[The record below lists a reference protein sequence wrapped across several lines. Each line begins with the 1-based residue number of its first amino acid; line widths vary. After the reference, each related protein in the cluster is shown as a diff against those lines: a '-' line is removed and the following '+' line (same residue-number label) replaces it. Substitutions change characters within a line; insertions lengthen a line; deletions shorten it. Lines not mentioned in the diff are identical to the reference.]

1 MHSIPET
8 GESNGTGGDLSA
20 GEGLGALA
28 ETSGALAGAS
38 GTLAGASSALAEAS
52 GALVEAFGAPGEGS
66 SAAGAASGAKG
77 EVLRL
82 EGLNVTFNTPDGEV
96 AAVRDFSLAVGRGEC
111 VGVVGES
118 GAGKSQAFLAA
129 MGLLASNGRAQG
141 RALWGRVDLLTQ
153 RGADLDRV
161 RGARIGMVFQ
171 DPMTS
176 LTPHLAVGDQV
187 AEPIVRHLNVSWR
200 EARSRALTLLQQ
212 AHVTDA
218 ARRMTQYPHELSGG
232 MRQRVMIAIALSCDP
247 ELLIADEPTTAL
259 DVTIQAQIL
268 ALLLELKRERGMAM
282 VLITHDF
289 GAVAGVA
296 DRVAVMQGGRIVEL
310 DTVHAV
316 MKAPRHPYT
325 QALLR
330 AVALGGEGRTA
341 GVLTGVES
349 AARSSVRADA
359 MTSVRA
365 RAHADATSVAG
376 TDGTLAAGTD
386 STLAAGADGTLANG
400 ADAML
405 PASGD
410 DAPVAL
416 SISGLS
422 VQFPVPRG
430 WFARPAMLRAVDD
443 VSLDLRAGE
452 ALGVVGES
460 GCGKST
466 LARAALLLLRPT
478 AGQVVW
484 MGRSLEGISAR
495 ELKPLRRELQIV
507 FQDPLASLDPR
518 MTIGEIVEEPFRV
531 HRPELNAGDRARTV
545 AEMLVRVG
553 IAPDLINRYP
563 HEFSGGQCQRIG
575 IARAMILKPRLL
587 VCDEP
592 VSALDVSIQEQIVT
606 LLADLKRESGM
617 CILFVSHNLAVVRR
631 LCDRVL
637 VLYLGRMMELA
648 SSERLYTGALHPY
661 TRDLLEAVP
670 IPDPD
675 VQPARLARVLGGE
688 PPSPLNPPSGCVYRT
703 RCPHAQDVCHERVPT
718 WEEAEDG
725 HRVAC
730 HRWRELLE
738 EPGTPR
744 RGISGS

>member
-1 MHSIPET
+1 MHSIPAT
-8 GESNGTGGDLSA
+8 GEGNGIGGDVSV
-20 GEGLGALA
+20 GEGP
-28 ETSGALAGAS
+28 GALAGAS
-38 GTLAGASSALAEAS
+38 G
-52 GALVEAFGAPGEGS
+52 APGEDS
-66 SAAGAASGAKG
+66 SELADSGAQG
-77 EVLRL
+77 AVLWL

-96 AAVRDFSLAVGRGEC
+96 AAVRDFSLAVARGEC

-129 MGLLASNGRAQG
+129 MGLLASNGRVQG
-141 RALWGRVDLLTQ
+141 RARFGSIDLIAQ

-176 LTPHLAVGDQV
+176 LTPHLSVGDHV

-200 EARSRALTLLQQ
+200 EARTRALALLQQ
-212 AHVTDA
+212 VHVTDA
-218 ARRMTQYPHELSGG
+218 PRRMTQYPHELSGG
-232 MRQRVMIAIALSCDP
+232 MRQRVMIAIALACDP

-296 DRVAVMQGGRIVEL
+296 DRVAVMQGGRILEL
-310 DTVHAV
+310 DTVGAV
-316 MKAPRHPYT
+316 MKTPRHPYT

-330 AVALGGEGRTA
+330 AVALGGAPIANVLSTA
-341 GVLTGVES
+341 DAPTRAVLTP
-349 AARSSVRADA
+349 RSSVQAA
-359 MTSVRA
+359 A
-365 RAHADATSVAG
+365 RE
-376 TDGTLAAGTD
+376 
-386 STLAAGADGTLANG
+386 
-400 ADAML
+400 L
-405 PASGD
+405 PPSGD
-410 DAPVAL
+410 DAPAAL

-466 LARAALLLLRPT
+466 LARAALLLIRPS

-484 MGRSLEGISAR
+484 MGRSLEGLSAGA
-495 ELKPLRRELQIV
+495 LKPLRRELQIV

-518 MTIGEIVEEPFRV
+518 MTVGEIVEEPLRV
-531 HRPELNAGDRARTV
+531 HRPELSAADRASAV
-545 AEMLVRVG
+545 AEMLVRVS
-553 IAPDLINRYP
+553 IAPDLVNRYP

-575 IARAMILKPRLL
+575 IARAMILRPRLL

-606 LLADLKRESGM
+606 LLADLKREYGM

-631 LCDRVL
+631 LCDHVL

-648 SSERLYTGALHPY
+648 TSERLYTRALHPY

-703 RCPHAQDVCHERVPT
+703 RCPHAKDVCHERVPA
-718 WEEAEDG
+718 WEEAEEG

-730 HRWRELLE
+730 HRWRELLSE
-738 EPGTPR
+738 
-744 RGISGS
+744 

>member
-1 MHSIPET
+1 MHSIPAT
-8 GESNGTGGDLSA
+8 VESNGTGGDLSA
-20 GEGLGALA
+20 GER
-28 ETSGALAGAS
+28 SGALAGES
-38 GTLAGASSALAEAS
+38 
-52 GALVEAFGAPGEGS
+52 GAPGEGS
-66 SAAGAASGAKG
+66 SAAADWGAAAGAPGAKG

-82 EGLNVTFNTPDGEV
+82 EGLNVTFNTPDGEI

-129 MGLLASNGRAQG
+129 MGLLASNGRVQG
-141 RALWGRVDLLTQ
+141 RARFGSVDLLTQ
-153 RGADLDRV
+153 RGANLDRV

-176 LTPHLAVGDQV
+176 LTPHLTVGDQV
-187 AEPIVRHLNVSWR
+187 AEVMVRHVNSSWR
-200 EARSRALTLLQQ
+200 AARSGALELLKQV
-212 AHVTDA
+212 HVTDA

-232 MRQRVMIAIALSCDP
+232 MRQRVMIAIALACHP

-268 ALLLELKRERGMAM
+268 ALLLELKRERGMAI

-310 DTVHAV
+310 DTVGAV

-330 AVALGGEGRTA
+330 AVALGEEGRTA
-341 GVLTGVES
+341 GAAAGFES
-349 AARSSVRADA
+349 APRSSVQADVV
-359 MTSVRA
+359 TSA
-365 RAHADATSVAG
+365 QVAG
-376 TDGTLAAGTD
+376 AG
-386 STLAAGADGTLANG
+386 
-400 ADAML
+400 AML
-405 PASGD
+405 PASRD

-422 VQFPVPRG
+422 VQFPVSRG
-430 WFARPAMLRAVDD
+430 WFARPAILRAVDD
-443 VSLDLRAGE
+443 VSLDLSAGE

-466 LARAALLLLRPT
+466 LARAALLLIRPT

-484 MGRSLEGISAR
+484 MGRSLEGLSAG

-507 FQDPLASLDPR
+507 FQDPLASLNPR
-518 MTIGEIVEEPFRV
+518 MTIGEIVEEPLRV
-531 HRPELNAGDRARTV
+531 HRPELNGGDTARTV

-553 IAPDLINRYP
+553 IAPDLVNRYP

-592 VSALDVSIQEQIVT
+592 VSALDAPIQEQIVT
-606 LLADLKRESGM
+606 LLADLKREYGM

-637 VLYLGRMMELA
+637 VLYLGRMMEFA
-648 SSERLYTGALHPY
+648 SSERLYTHTLHPY

-675 VQPARLARVLGGE
+675 LQPARLTRVLGGE

-703 RCPHAQDVCHERVPT
+703 RCPHAQDVCRERVPA

-730 HRWRELLE
+730 HRWRELL
-738 EPGTPR
+738 
-744 RGISGS
+744 SD